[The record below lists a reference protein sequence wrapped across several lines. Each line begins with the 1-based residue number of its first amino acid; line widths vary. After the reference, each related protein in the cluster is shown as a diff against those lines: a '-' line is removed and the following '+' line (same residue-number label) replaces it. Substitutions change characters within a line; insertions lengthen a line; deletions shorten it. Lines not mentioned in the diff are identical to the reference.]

1 MFRRFSRYLS
11 LPIVL
16 LLLFSS
22 RVVFRGRRVRI
33 VVMDPRYFGHQCL
46 EPEVFW
52 DDVKSS
58 EESGSRD
65 IWLCCLGK
73 RSTASNRHLWEVT
86 KRRFPTVPSWIASAL
101 HFWRRR
107 LRFTQI
113 ELLEASIYRLNF
125 LTRRPTTLP
134 ASVVMSE
141 RRSEILS
148 RLDNPERPYVV
159 FTIREGDSSED
170 LRNRKVQEMIPAMIE
185 LTRRGF
191 NVVRLTSRSKDLISD
206 QSRNLLDWQ
215 VQQNGV
221 SGDELVLISGASF
234 VVSTLTGGDCLAL
247 AYRKPVLYL
256 DSLRFYL
263 MFLGTELAT
272 FQVARFM
279 DGASGATLTLADL
292 LSRNLGWFGDQRE
305 LTGAGVNVVKSTPA
319 EIREYVVEYLQML
332 RAGLSPEQEF
342 GQDRW
347 RELLLSK
354 HGKEIEAKNGEV
366 RATLLPSSLK
376 GFVPTT

>member
-1 MFRRFSRYLS
+1 
-11 LPIVL
+11 
-16 LLLFSS
+16 
-22 RVVFRGRRVRI
+22 
-33 VVMDPRYFGHQCL
+33 MDPRYFGHQCL

-52 DDVKSS
+52 DDVKCS

-107 LRFTQI
+107 LHFTQI

-134 ASVVMSE
+134 ASAVMSE

-332 RAGLSPEQEF
+332 RAGLSPEQES

-354 HGKEIEAKNGEV
+354 HGKEIEEKNGEV
-366 RATLLPSSLK
+366 RATLLPSSVK
-376 GFVPTT
+376 SFVPTS

>member
-16 LLLFSS
+16 LLLLSS
-22 RVVFRGRRVRI
+22 KIVFRRRRVRI

-86 KRRFPTVPSWIASAL
+86 KRRFPTVPSWTASAL
-101 HFWRRR
+101 HFWKRR
-107 LRFTQI
+107 LHFTQI

-134 ASVVMSE
+134 PAAVMSE
-141 RRSEILS
+141 RRSEILG

-170 LRNRKVQEMIPAMIE
+170 LRNRMVQEMVPAMIE

-191 NVVRLTSRSKDLISD
+191 NVVRLTSRSNDLISD

-215 VQQNGV
+215 VQQNGM
-221 SGDELVLISGASF
+221 SGDEMVLISGASF

-272 FQVARFM
+272 FQVARFV
-279 DGASGATLTLADL
+279 DRASGSGLTLADL

-305 LTGAGVNVVKSTPA
+305 LVGAGVNVVKSTPA
-319 EIREYVVEYLQML
+319 EIRGYVVEYLQML
-332 RAGLSPEQEF
+332 RTGLSPEQES

-347 RELLLSK
+347 RELLLSR

-366 RATLLPSSLK
+366 RATLLPSSVK
-376 GFVPTT
+376 GFVPTS

>member
-107 LRFTQI
+107 LHFTQI

-134 ASVVMSE
+134 ASAVMSE

-170 LRNRKVQEMIPAMIE
+170 LRNRKVQEMVPAMIE

-332 RAGLSPEQEF
+332 RAGLSPEQES

>member
-16 LLLFSS
+16 LLLLSS
-22 RVVFRGRRVRI
+22 KIVFRGRRIRI

-73 RSTASNRHLWEVT
+73 RSTASNRHLWDVT

-107 LRFTQI
+107 LHFAQI

-134 ASVVMSE
+134 AAAVMSE

-170 LRNRKVQEMIPAMIE
+170 LRNRKVQEMVPAMIE

-206 QSRNLLDWQ
+206 QSQNLLDWQ

-332 RAGLSPEQEF
+332 RAGLSPEQES